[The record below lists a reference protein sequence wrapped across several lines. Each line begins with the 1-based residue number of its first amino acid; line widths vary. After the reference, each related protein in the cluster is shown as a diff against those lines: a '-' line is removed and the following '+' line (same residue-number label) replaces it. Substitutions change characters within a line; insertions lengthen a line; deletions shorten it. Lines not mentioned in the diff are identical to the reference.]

1 MATPSIP
8 PIPPDRAA
16 QTSARK
22 RRPTT
27 LSVALLL
34 LLLVAAGLGWWF
46 FGRTAKVPVALP
58 PIEVQVTQ
66 ALSQA
71 MPVVLQS
78 VGKVVAQA
86 TVEVRPQTGGVL
98 RQVFIQDGAR
108 VVAGQKLFA
117 LDAQPLASAL
127 VQAQAQW
134 ARDTALADEAS
145 AAQARLKP
153 LAEKEYVTAQEYAT
167 AVSNSVSLRAT
178 AAATRTLIEQAR
190 IALAFATITAPIS
203 GRAGQVLAKPG
214 ALVAV
219 GGTTPL
225 VVINALS
232 PIEVVF
238 SLPQDTARRLRDAMA
253 AAPATPMA
261 VEARDSLS
269 QKVRAVGALVF
280 VDNALGDQSGA
291 IAVKARFA
299 NADEALWP
307 GEFYAMRITLA
318 TQAAAVTVPE
328 RTLQQGQSGPYVYVV
343 QGGVAKIRPLT
354 LDRVLDGVAVIT
366 SGLQA
371 GEMVLAAIPNNL
383 RDGSAVRVATPPAT
397 APAAVDGSTP

>member
-1 MATPSIP
+1 M
-8 PIPPDRAA
+8 PPDTPA
-16 QTSARK
+16 QSGARM
-22 RRPTT
+22 RRPHTT
-27 LSVALLL
+27 RVVLLLVALV
-34 LLLVAAGLGWWF
+34 LVAAGLGWWL
-46 FGRTAKVPVALP
+46 FGRTAKAPVAVA
-58 PIEVQVTQ
+58 PIDVQVTQ

-86 TVEVRPQTGGVL
+86 SVEVRPQAGGVL
-98 RQVFIQDGAR
+98 RQMFIQDGAR

-134 ARDTALADEAS
+134 ARDKALADAAS

-178 AAATRTLIEQAR
+178 AAASQTQIDQAR
-190 IALAFATITAPIS
+190 ISLAYATITAPIA
-203 GRAGQVLAKPG
+203 GRAGLVLVKPG
-214 ALVAV
+214 SLVAV
-219 GGTTPL
+219 GSTTPL

-238 SLPQDTARRLRDAMA
+238 SLPQEMARRLRDTQA
-253 AAPATPMA
+253 ASPATPMA

-280 VDNALGDQSGA
+280 IDNALGDQSGA

-307 GEFYAMRITLA
+307 GEFYDMRITLT
-318 TQAAAVTVPE
+318 TQSAAVTVPE

-371 GEMVLAAIPNNL
+371 GEMVLAAIPNKL
-383 RDGSAVRVATPPAT
+383 RDGSTVHVATPPAT
-397 APAAVDGSTP
+397 APAAVDGSAP